1 MIFWES
7 TLLQCV
13 LFLLSHTYSFKH
25 WDFVQLQG
33 FLGLA
38 PVASIADLQ
47 MIKKIR
53 IRYMINTWYIYV
65 SYCLLDNENYRL
77 FINRFLILFN
87 CYLFPK
93 TIPHTMS
100 LTNEYVLLN
109 ESTSFCHTIFCTYFC
124 KNPISNFGNYHTF

>member
-47 MIKKIR
+47 KDKKKSGLDI
-53 IRYMINTWYIYV
+53 WYIYV

-109 ESTSFCHTIFCTYFC
+109 ESTSFCCTIFCTYFC
-124 KNPISNFGNYHTF
+124 KNPISNFGNYHTC